1 MPNQYIPR
9 MINLEPSDY
18 QVVHRVADVRGLGD
32 KGFSAAM
39 RMIIREWQGFQ
50 LQELN
55 RMKAEELHRIL
66 IDIGIIDRPEPF

>member
-1 MPNQYIPR
+1 MPHQYIPR

-18 QVVHRVADVRGLGD
+18 QVVRRMADVRGLGD
-32 KGFSAAM
+32 KGFSAAL